1 MSSARQS
8 SPTPRTTTVR
18 ASTRGAAAAAA
29 NNNAAATSAASSTA
43 AASASAAPR
52 SSGRSTPTAA
62 NAAVSAPAASAAAA
76 AASVKRKRD
85 ADDRAADSPAA
96 GGAGLDAAAA
106 DVSIDA
112 RSALTT
118 LETIPLCFTSPLYR
132 QGKIIRLT
140 RVHTHATAEAAAAYA
155 QAAKSAAAASAA
167 AASSSAAAAAS
178 SASSSASS
186 SALLINS
193 PDTTSYI
200 RASDLAQLFLSSKN
214 AVSAYL
220 SSFSSPHEK
229 VLMRVPGQRTGGDVL
244 LFTRKGLKRALLTRQ
259 LRADVSLSRWVQD
272 ILLEGVMAHG
282 SKGLLIPAEAM
293 RPPRSSSDSMED
305 VGDDDDEGE
314 TKQQSEEEIA
324 AARKKRMLALP
335 KPNRETLAAWVAA
348 SLSTATA
355 LHKSD
360 SDREAKLAA
369 IAAAS
374 PAQQRGGSSAGKN
387 WAGHAFADKRT
398 RVGLKFQALVPDRLS
413 YAQQKAK

>member
-1 MSSARQS
+1 M
-8 SPTPRTTTVR
+8 
-18 ASTRGAAAAAA
+18 
-29 NNNAAATSAASSTA
+29 
-43 AASASAAPR
+43 
-52 SSGRSTPTAA
+52 
-62 NAAVSAPAASAAAA
+62 
-76 AASVKRKRD
+76 
-85 ADDRAADSPAA
+85 
-96 GGAGLDAAAA
+96 L
-106 DVSIDA
+106 IEA

-140 RVHTHATAEAAAAYA
+140 RVHTHATAEAATAYA
-155 QAAKSAAAASAA
+155 QAKSAA
-167 AASSSAAAAAS
+167 AASSSAAAASSSAAAAS
-178 SASSSASS
+178 SASPSAHAP
-186 SALLINS
+186 ALPIS
-193 PDTTSYI
+193 PPDTSSYI

-220 SSFSSPHEK
+220 ASFSTPHEK
-229 VLMRVPGQRTGGDVL
+229 VLMRVPGQRAGGDVL

-259 LRADVSLSRWVQD
+259 LRADVSLARWVQE
-272 ILLEGVMAHG
+272 ILLDGVMAHG
-282 SKGLLIPAEAM
+282 AKGMIIPAEAM
-293 RPPRSSSDSMED
+293 RPPRSSNDMDDIAE
-305 VGDDDDEGE
+305 DDDEEGE
-314 TKQQSEEEIA
+314 SKQSEEEIA

-355 LHKSD
+355 LHKAD

-398 RVGLKFQALVPDRLS
+398 RVGIKFQALVPDRLT